1 MNKLLK
7 FKDFNTLIE
16 SYSINESTPKWVIA
30 AQTAYST
37 FNPSGRWVPPG
48 TGEILR
54 ADLGELPED
63 FIERFLSANGIPDSD
78 YEIDN
83 GDYSG
88 KFFSFELTFNKDHLF
103 FGKDLKAGSSYGVVN
118 AVGTTK
124 EGGKVVIGDKD
135 LIPSKLGLEEIIFET
150 KIQLVTKANESIKSS
165 VTNQDYQNFILDLVS
180 SVETN
185 TKSKFS
191 TKEDLNGIKSEPVSL
206 DFDYTPYKG
215 KLDPA
220 SINNI
225 QKDFG
230 EVLGGIFMMGLVS
243 EQNPI
248 KFPGGNEEL
257 VDFFYNEIGISSKAK
272 KGAKASATGYI
283 KAIKRAKAETGG
295 NYTDEER
302 IIVDKILSPI
312 ELGYNEP
319 KNTSYFTRS
328 KSSTTFTGVVR
339 LLNEFMLQENGS
351 GWNYFINMTGI
362 NTTRGFNRDSIV
374 DAFILLRD
382 QKKLHEFVSG
392 FVKLT
397 DLSSGGGRDGKYLMP
412 FYASR
417 NEVQCQNSLKEI
429 LDNEQYDL
437 LVGTILYG
445 CSKQLQTKI
454 NSEHSSHLSALINN
468 CLSSK
473 QLYLDMKIKQNKIQ
487 FILAAME
494 TSNFEIGTLNGI
506 GSWDTKKIS
515 IYMTK

>member
-1 MNKLLK
+1 
-7 FKDFNTLIE
+7 
-16 SYSINESTPKWVIA
+16 
-30 AQTAYST
+30 
-37 FNPSGRWVPPG
+37 
-48 TGEILR
+48 
-54 ADLGELPED
+54 
-63 FIERFLSANGIPDSD
+63 
-78 YEIDN
+78 
-83 GDYSG
+83 
-88 KFFSFELTFNKDHLF
+88 
-103 FGKDLKAGSSYGVVN
+103 
-118 AVGTTK
+118 
-124 EGGKVVIGDKD
+124 
-135 LIPSKLGLEEIIFET
+135 
-150 KIQLVTKANESIKSS
+150 
-165 VTNQDYQNFILDLVS
+165 
-180 SVETN
+180 
-185 TKSKFS
+185 
-191 TKEDLNGIKSEPVSL
+191 L

-230 EVLGGIFMMGLVS
+230 EVLGGIFMMSLVS

-272 KGAKASATGYI
+272 KGARASATGYI
-283 KAIKRAKAETGG
+283 NAIKRAKSETGG

-328 KSSTTFTGVVR
+328 KSSTIFTGVVR

-445 CSKQLQTKI
+445 CSKQLQVKI